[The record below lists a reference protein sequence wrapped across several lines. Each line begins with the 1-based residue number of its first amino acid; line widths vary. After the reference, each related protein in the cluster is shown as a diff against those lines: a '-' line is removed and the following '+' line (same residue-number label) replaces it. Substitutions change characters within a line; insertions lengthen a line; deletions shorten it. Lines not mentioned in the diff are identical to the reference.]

1 MADST
6 ILRGKIRMYTQ
17 IASIHRLVWT
27 GLLAALMAAGAA
39 VTIPLGPLSPV
50 PVTLQTLF
58 VLLAGLILGPRGG
71 LMAVGLYLFA
81 GALGLPV
88 FSGGK
93 GGLAVLFGPT
103 GGFLWGFLP
112 GVVCCGLA
120 SRGAA
125 KPFWMVLGYCFL
137 GTAVLLVIGACFLA
151 AVAGISLGKAFAVGV
166 LPFIPGGVAKC
177 LVAIAVYRVLAKGR
191 LLPV

>member
-1 MADST
+1 MTFPATEPRQCLMVS
-6 ILRGKIRMYTQ
+6 Q
-17 IASIHRLVWT
+17 ITAIHRLVWT

-39 VTIPLGPLSPV
+39 ITIPLGPLSPV

-58 VLLAGLILGPRGG
+58 VQLAGLVLGPRGG
-71 LMAVGLYLFA
+71 LMAVGLYLLA

-112 GVVCCGLA
+112 AVVCCGLA
-120 SRGAA
+120 SGKADPPA
-125 KPFWMVLGYCFL
+125 WMVLGYCFL
-137 GTAVLLVIGACFLA
+137 GTSVLLVFGAFYLA
-151 AVAGISLGKAFAVGV
+151 LVTGISPGKAFAVGA
-166 LPFIPGGVAKC
+166 LPFLPGAVAKC
-177 LVAIAVYRVLAKGR
+177 LVSLAVYRFLAKGR
-191 LLPV
+191 LLPQ